1 MLKRRRFCSF
11 FAILTILVYIFAI
24 PTAAV
29 EPPSEIL
36 EASSAIL
43 LNIETESVAYEH
55 SPDLELMPSASAKLM
70 TAYLAYGQLKDR
82 LDERVT
88 ISEDMV
94 EGYKNYQSFHTGEW
108 KSLYD
113 YIGKRIEVSDL
124 FELLLISG
132 SNDAAK
138 ALAVL
143 SFGGES
149 EFVSKM
155 NEKAKELKMSSTVYK
170 NTTGINLM
178 GAKTTARD
186 AAKLACAFYGN
197 AFLVNISSAFM
208 SKITVGSDEVTIYN
222 RNPIASNYYE
232 RGYYDTE
239 VTGIIYGASSRTDAC
254 LITEKT
260 AGNLSYIAVIMG
272 ADRDSALLDS
282 EGNKKN
288 AFTLSSA
295 LLEYGTKEFA
305 LKCVLEKH
313 EIFASLPVKM
323 SRQADFVTLVP
334 RERLFAFLPK
344 SVDIEN
350 DLDFEVTVDKASLEA
365 PVMQG
370 EVLGCVKVI
379 YEGSVLG
386 EAELITNAAVSK
398 SLVLELSDFFSRV
411 IKNPITIIAIILTV
425 VGIGALVLYRSHN
438 EALILREE
446 YEERRRREARS
457 NTEKTG
463 ENQNENSN

>member
-11 FAILTILVYIFAI
+11 FAILTILVYIF
-24 PTAAV
+24 TLSAAAA
-29 EPPSEIL
+29 EPPSEVL

-43 LNIETESVAYEH
+43 VNIETERVAYEH
-55 SPDLELMPSASAKLM
+55 SPDLELMPSATAKLM

-82 LDERVT
+82 LDERIL

-113 YIGKRIEVSDL
+113 YIGQRIEVSDL

-138 ALAVL
+138 ALATL
-143 SFGGES
+143 SFGSES
-149 EFVSKM
+149 EFVLKM
-155 NEKAKELKMSSTVYK
+155 NEKAEELKMSSTVYK
-170 NTTGINLM
+170 NPTGINIL

-186 AAKLACAFYGN
+186 ASKLACVFYGN
-197 AFLVNISSAFM
+197 AFLVNTSSAFM
-208 SKITVGSDEVTIYN
+208 SKITVGADEVTIYN

-272 ADRDSALLDS
+272 ADRDSALTDS
-282 EGNKKN
+282 EGNRKN
-288 AFTLSSA
+288 AFTLSDE

-305 LKCVLEKH
+305 LKCILEKH

-350 DLDFEVTVDKASLEA
+350 DLDFELTVDKSSLEA

-370 EVLGCVKVI
+370 EVMGSVKVI
-379 YEGSVLG
+379 YDGRVLG
-386 EAELITNAAVSK
+386 ETELITNAAASK
-398 SLVLELSDFFSRV
+398 SLLLELSDFFSRV
-411 IKNPITIIAIILTV
+411 MRNPLTIIVIILTV
-425 VGIGALVLYRSHN
+425 FGIGALVLYRSHN
-438 EALILREE
+438 EALILREQD
-446 YEERRRREARS
+446 EERRRREARE
-457 NTEKTG
+457 NTKKTG